1 MKIWDLYK
9 HTEKKRKEKE
19 EARVDGNH
27 VRKVVKPLE
36 KRLKKI
42 DKKMEELE
50 TKFNK
55 ELNEMHAKLDRLL
68 AMVEPSR

>member
-1 MKIWDLYK
+1 M
-9 HTEKKRKEKE
+9 
-19 EARVDGNH
+19 
-27 VRKVVKPLE
+27 E

-42 DKKMEELE
+42 DKKVEELE

-68 AMVEPSR
+68 AMVESSR